1 MCSPFVGGGSIGWI
15 LAKIGTKVYGYDAF
29 KPLVIFWQMLLKD
42 ASALAEKV
50 REYED
55 MAPVI
60 FYNLQ
65 KTFGS
70 IKNQLEIAAVF
81 CS

>member
-1 MCSPFVGGGSIGWI
+1 
-15 LAKIGTKVYGYDAF
+15 
-29 KPLVIFWQMLLKD
+29 MLLKD

-55 MAPVI
+55 MTPVM

-65 KTFGS
+65 KLLG
-70 IKNQLEIAAVF
+70 ILKIN
-81 CS
+81 

>member
-1 MCSPFVGGGSIGWI
+1 
-15 LAKIGTKVYGYDAF
+15 
-29 KPLVIFWQMLLKD
+29 MLLKD

-55 MAPVI
+55 MAPVM

-70 IKNQLEIAAVF
+70 IENQLEIAAVF

>member
-1 MCSPFVGGGSIGWI
+1 MELT
-15 LAKIGTKVYGYDAF
+15 LAKRGTEVYAYDAF

-55 MAPVI
+55 MTPVM

-65 KTFGS
+65 KLLG
-70 IKNQLEIAAVF
+70 ILKIN
-81 CS
+81 